1 MRHTCPKCGS
11 TDTALRSVEEGWDPT
26 GPYGIHTTKKL
37 YRCRQCG
44 ADWNENCDVT
54 APVGGGDDDA

>member
-11 TDTALRSVEEGWDPT
+11 VDTALRSVEEGWDPT

-54 APVGGGDDDA
+54 APVGGGDES